1 MIETDFSEIVE
12 AILFNLKRFW
22 VKRVKKSNLVL
33 AELSKNTGENVEL

>member
-1 MIETDFSEIVE
+1 METDFSEIVE

-22 VKRVKKSNLVL
+22 VKRIKSNLVL